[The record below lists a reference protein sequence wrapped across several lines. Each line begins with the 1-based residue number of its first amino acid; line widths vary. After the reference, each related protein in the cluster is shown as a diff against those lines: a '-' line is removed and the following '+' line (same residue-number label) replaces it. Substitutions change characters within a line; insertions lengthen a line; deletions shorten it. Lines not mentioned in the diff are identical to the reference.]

1 MLNIDRLLDVANG
14 ALDIA
19 VGILRDAPGYGHLT
33 PKGDRDYASDLDFK
47 VERQLR
53 EHLHVAT
60 PDIGFLGEEEGSS
73 GRADGPRWALDPIDG
88 TVNFV
93 HGVPLYAVSLALIS
107 DSQPVLGVV
116 DIPTQHVRYQAARG
130 QGALAN
136 GRPLTAPTPP
146 SRLSEAVVAI
156 GDYAVGESA
165 EVRNRARLDLT
176 SHLAGS
182 VLRVRMLGSA
192 AVDLAWL
199 AEGRVDATVTLSNKT
214 WDMAGGVVL
223 ARETGHKVVDA
234 AGDEYSIRSSAT
246 VAAHPEFLPALLA
259 QVTTPLRHGSL

>member
-1 MLNIDRLLDVANG
+1 MLNLDRLVDVANG

-19 VGILRDAPGYGHLT
+19 VEILREAPGYGHLT

-53 EHLHVAT
+53 EHLHTAT
-60 PDIGFLGEEEGSS
+60 PEIGFLGEEEGVS
-73 GRADGPRWALDPIDG
+73 GRTDGPRWALDPIDG

-116 DIPTQHVRYQAARG
+116 AVPTQHVRYQAATGR
-130 QGALAN
+130 GALAN
-136 GRPLTAPTPP
+136 GRPLAHPPPPT
-146 SRLSEAVVAI
+146 RLGEAVVAI

-199 AEGRVDATVTLSNKT
+199 AEGRLDATITLSNRT
-214 WDMAGGVVL
+214 WDMAAGVVL

-234 AGDEYSIRSSAT
+234 AGQEYTIHSSAT
-246 VAAHPEFLPALLA
+246 VAARPEFLPLLLA
-259 QVTTPLRHGSL
+259 QVAPLRPHSA